1 MNAMH
6 IVVYVTTEEP
16 QSLGNTQLYKD
27 ATNQPTQT
35 LSQRDPLSLWLPL
48 RKQISLWPGERYEV

>member
-1 MNAMH
+1 MNAVH

-16 QSLGNTQLYKD
+16 QRLGNTQLYKD

-35 LSQRDPLSLWLPL
+35 LSQRDPLSLGLPL
-48 RKQISLWPGERYEV
+48 RKQISL